1 MNLFLGD
8 SIIQNGG
15 NSAAGLF
22 VIQLAKL
29 WNINTI
35 NVVRDRPDLDNLRA
49 YLKSLGATYVL
60 TDEEIRKKEIMDGV
74 LKDIAKPKLALNC
87 VGGQCATDCIRYL
100 ENEGTMVTYGGMSK
114 MPVVIPT
121 GSLIFKDHKFVGYWM
136 TRWTKENSSSVTRKN
151 MFKELCTIHKEGK
164 LQAPVT
170 KEISMD
176 DFKVAVSSIL
186 KGFTNVK
193 YVIRF

>member
-1 MNLFLGD
+1 M
-8 SIIQNGG
+8 IQNGG
-15 NSAAGLF
+15 NSAVGLF

-29 WNINTI
+29 WGINTI
-35 NVVRDRPDLDNLRA
+35 NVVRDRPNLEELKS

-60 TDEEIRKKEIMDGV
+60 TDQEIRKKEIMDAV

-136 TRWTKENSSSVTRKN
+136 TRWSKNHFSSPQRTA
-151 MFKELCTIHKEGK
+151 MFSELCAIRKEGK
-164 LQAPVT
+164 LEIPKT
-170 KEISMD
+170 KEIQID
-176 DFKVAVSSIL
+176 DFKEAVNSIL
-186 KGFTNVK
+186 KGFVNVK